1 MIRPMKKLL
10 LLFIALN
17 AVAHS
22 ILILWLAMTI
32 FTVGEMISS
41 PTASA
46 YLARI
51 APEQMRGRYMGAL
64 ALAWNSAGIV
74 GPQLGF
80 RLFAAEPLS
89 LWLVCGLLGLVGAAV
104 ILRAGRATAD

>member
-1 MIRPMKKLL
+1 MAFGHLL
-10 LLFIALN
+10 TGLGFALN

-22 ILILWLAMTI
+22 ILGLWLAMTL
-32 FTVGEMISS
+32 FTIGEMISS

-46 YLARI
+46 SLARI

-64 ALAWNSAGIV
+64 ALAWNAAGIV

-80 RLFAAEPLS
+80 RLYAIDPLL
-89 LWLVCGLLGLVGAAV
+89 LWLGFGLLGFVGAWA
-104 ILRAGRATAD
+104 ILRAGRTAAAA

>member
-1 MIRPMKKLL
+1 M
-10 LLFIALN
+10 
-17 AVAHS
+17 
-22 ILILWLAMTI
+22 LWLGMTI
-32 FTVGEMISS
+32 FTIGEMISS

-64 ALAWNSAGIV
+64 ALAWNAAGIF

-80 RLFAAEPLS
+80 RLYAIDPLL
-89 LWLVCGLLGLVGAAV
+89 LWLGYGLLGLVGAWA
-104 ILRAGRATAD
+104 ILRASQPVGAP